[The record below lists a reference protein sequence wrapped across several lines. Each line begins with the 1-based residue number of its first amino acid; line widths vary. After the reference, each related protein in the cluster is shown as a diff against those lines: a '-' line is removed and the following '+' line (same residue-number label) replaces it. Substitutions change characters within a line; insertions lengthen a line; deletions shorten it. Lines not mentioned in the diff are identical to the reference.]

1 MSSDKSESLADIWAA
16 RYDDRDA
23 EDLVS
28 DRWALKLAMRDQAMA
43 QPFRNFEAPEEMS
56 PEGDLHDGA
65 NDAPARQPDKP

>member
-28 DRWALKLAMRDQAMA
+28 DRWALRLALRDQAMA
-43 QPFRNFEAPEEMS
+43 QPFSNFQVPEQG
-56 PEGDLHDGA
+56 PPDVDLRDAA
-65 NDAPARQPDKP
+65 NDAPHES